1 MFVSLFKIVICQ
13 VKCRAL
19 CLCFTLKNI
28 LTYLLTY
35 LLICHYFRLTE
46 ELSMERTGHH
56 LHTIVF
62 VRSTFLVVAQLRK
75 IHCQLFNWRAYL
87 CDRSNTTKS
96 LQFGPGQKEYGAYVP
111 SKQDAWAPAVWA
123 PTV

>member
-1 MFVSLFKIVICQ
+1 
-13 VKCRAL
+13 
-19 CLCFTLKNI
+19 
-28 LTYLLTY
+28 
-35 LLICHYFRLTE
+35 
-46 ELSMERTGHH
+46 MERTGHH

-62 VRSTFLVVAQLRK
+62 VRSTFLMVAQLRK
-75 IHCQLFNWRAYL
+75 IHCQLFNWGAYL